1 MSLLPIVLQQQSIFT
16 ASTADA
22 IESTNTNSNINL
34 SYSDD
39 SLLGESFDDSDEMDV
54 DSVAVTRIGEAPSVD
69 APVDGKAS
77 DGVEQG
83 DGNNVV
89 ENEDVP
95 DFANSDGEK
104 VEGGAVN
111 HNPEAD
117 IEDARIALQ
126 PARQRAAKRNS
137 SHLSRRL
144 GYNRICKVIRLE
156 DRPPTNA
163 EDHPMTTAPPLPP
176 PLLRKPP
183 VWFHSRMSSDCNP
196 TEAADC
202 ITGVLHISSSN
213 SDVHYHY
220 WVTDSALV
228 PSAKQHFAKSGFNAI
243 SFITYRDRDRYNQL
257 YSSRGALLCQE
268 DLRYNPLFR
277 AMDLVPNAGVPN
289 AGRFHPGVLSPK
301 EKRTTLGRGSIR
313 RHGKQRRGE
322 NERASGRIFPSL
334 SESMQV
340 PTDGLATLS
349 VGDSVS
355 TIDVTSAERDGMGAA
370 TDANANANSVST
382 LQGVDEA
389 FEATPNANDDVV
401 EQLNDDMNG
410 ENNVDES
417 AALVDA
423 VAAPGVG
430 EVEAPSIEPFVVGV
444 EGREVSAA
452 NLSQALV
459 ESRARDD
466 SGNVVSKIMFSI
478 LQTARI

>member
-1 MSLLPIVLQQQSIFT
+1 MLTLFPIALQRLSIST

-22 IESTNTNSNINL
+22 INL

-39 SLLGESFDDSDEMDV
+39 SLLGESFVDSDEMDV

-69 APVDGKAS
+69 APVDCKGS
-77 DGVEQG
+77 DA
-83 DGNNVV
+83 V
-89 ENEDVP
+89 ENENVP
-95 DFANSDGEK
+95 NIANSDGEK

-117 IEDARIALQ
+117 IEDAHIALQ

-144 GYNRICKVIRLE
+144 GYNKICKVIRLE

-183 VWFHSRMSSDCNP
+183 KWFHSRMSSDCNP

-243 SFITYRDRDRYNQL
+243 SFITYRDRDTYNRL
-257 YSSRGALLCQE
+257 YASRGAPLCSE
-268 DLRYNPLFR
+268 ELSHNRLFR
-277 AMDLVPNAGVPN
+277 AMDLDRNAGVPN

-301 EKRTTLGRGSIR
+301 EKRPTLGRGSIR

-322 NERASGRIFPSL
+322 KRHA

-340 PTDGLATLS
+340 HQTPREVQPLRDATNTNSTVGADDLS
-349 VGDSVS
+349 VPDVPMPDTDDDGFFDDS
-355 TIDVTSAERDGMGAA
+355 DD
-370 TDANANANSVST
+370 
-382 LQGVDEA
+382 DEK
-389 FEATPNANDDVV
+389 PP
-401 EQLNDDMNG
+401 
-410 ENNVDES
+410 
-417 AALVDA
+417 ALV
-423 VAAPGVG
+423 
-430 EVEAPSIEPFVVGV
+430 S
-444 EGREVSAA
+444 
-452 NLSQALV
+452 
-459 ESRARDD
+459 ES
-466 SGNVVSKIMFSI
+466 
-478 LQTARI
+478 

>member
-1 MSLLPIVLQQQSIFT
+1 LSVSLSLLLSLFPIVLQQQSIFT
-16 ASTADA
+16 ASAADA
-22 IESTNTNSNINL
+22 IESSTTNSISNDINF

-39 SLLGESFDDSDEMDV
+39 SLLGESFYDLDEMDV
-54 DSVAVTRIGEAPSVD
+54 DSVAVTHIGEAPSVD

-117 IEDARIALQ
+117 IEDAGIALQLQ

-144 GYNRICKVIRLE
+144 GYNKICKVIRLE

-202 ITGVLHISSSN
+202 ITGVLHISLSN

-228 PSAKQHFAKSGFNAI
+228 PSAKQHFATKGFNTI
-243 SFITYRDRDRYNQL
+243 SFITYRDRDTYNRL
-257 YSSRGALLCQE
+257 YASRGAPLCSE
-268 DLRYNPLFR
+268 ELSHNRLFR
-277 AMDLVPNAGVPN
+277 AMDLDRNAGVPN

-301 EKRTTLGRGSIR
+301 EKRPTLGRGSIR

-322 NERASGRIFPSL
+322 KRHA

-340 PTDGLATLS
+340 HQTPREVQPLRDATNTNSTVGADDLS
-349 VGDSVS
+349 VPDVPMPDTDDDGFFDDS
-355 TIDVTSAERDGMGAA
+355 DD
-370 TDANANANSVST
+370 
-382 LQGVDEA
+382 DEK
-389 FEATPNANDDVV
+389 PP
-401 EQLNDDMNG
+401 
-410 ENNVDES
+410 
-417 AALVDA
+417 ALV
-423 VAAPGVG
+423 
-430 EVEAPSIEPFVVGV
+430 S
-444 EGREVSAA
+444 
-452 NLSQALV
+452 
-459 ESRARDD
+459 ES
-466 SGNVVSKIMFSI
+466 
-478 LQTARI
+478 